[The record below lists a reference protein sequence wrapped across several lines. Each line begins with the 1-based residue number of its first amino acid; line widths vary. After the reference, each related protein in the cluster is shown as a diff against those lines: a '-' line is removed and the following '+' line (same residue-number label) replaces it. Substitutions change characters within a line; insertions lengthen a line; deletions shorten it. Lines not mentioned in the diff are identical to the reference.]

1 LHHCHVYNCCVE
13 TIFNTKFVCMT
24 MNCLHII
31 FQVPRSNDSLIIA
44 IKSKTVEN
52 SCSRHVVVLR
62 STNKDP

>member
-1 LHHCHVYNCCVE
+1 
-13 TIFNTKFVCMT
+13 MT